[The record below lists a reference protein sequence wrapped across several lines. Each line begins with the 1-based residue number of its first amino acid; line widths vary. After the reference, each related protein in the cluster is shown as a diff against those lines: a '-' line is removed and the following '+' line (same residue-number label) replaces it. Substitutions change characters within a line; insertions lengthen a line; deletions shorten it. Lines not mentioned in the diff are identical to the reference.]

1 VEVSHFGAYPDHQ
14 VTLVARW
21 TVIDGNSR
29 GILLTQ
35 QTTLLEPVNG
45 SGDPFVVAAMSR
57 AIDDLS
63 SQISPT
69 LAADLTPA
77 L

>member
-1 VEVSHFGAYPDHQ
+1 VEVSHFGSYPDHQ

-45 SGDPFVVAAMSR
+45 SGDPFVVAAMTR

-63 SQISPT
+63 SQIAT
-69 LAADLTPA
+69 ALAADLTPA